1 MATSVAPGAPRAL
14 LAECTAGDSAA
25 LFERHSV
32 EEIRGAERAVRAD
45 IEHKKEELRLMVGE
59 RYRDLMEAADTMAG
73 MRASAE
79 RVRAAVRDMGA
90 HCQGP
95 QPAPGLSAASP
106 GSSPRGAAKEA
117 GAERGRERFFALA
130 AQVRLVLGVPERIW
144 GWLEAGRHLEA
155 ARLCL
160 LCRHVMASLGVAGNP
175 GGPACPPLL
184 ARFPLLARQAAAAAH
199 FRSAILQESRAVL
212 RVRAVADQAVTDA
225 LCAVM
230 LLEEASPRQAFA
242 DFLLARK
249 SVVQGLLNEP
259 QHGSSIKAQV
269 CTVVESVATTLYQV
283 HAVFY
288 SPPGPGEEGAGMG
301 TEMQDAPCGLLIST
315 LESLA
320 SDTRSGTGQGVLLD
334 WAGAEAWGRHLPPDV
349 LSFRPVPTMMP
360 SRISLQHLRHSL
372 LHWVT
377 LRCREDV
384 SLGVR
389 RLLPFVRSL
398 RGLAGMRDAV
408 WELLASE
415 GLARRWTP
423 MCAHLLGRPLSLWD
437 EFLQPLFMQRVEELL
452 QETLDSIA
460 ASSQQALQAAVL
472 ELGTPRHRAGPSPE
486 TDASTYLWTE
496 SPGDLAPHA
505 AWGGAPAP
513 PPLPAAAASSQT
525 CLEVPTWA
533 GLTMKARGHTPM
545 VQGLCAALDAKLRA
559 RIEDVAAYL
568 PPAGPPAS
576 GQAPPPQQD
585 GAGFDRFADS
595 GRVQETLQKESASC
609 ITALSACAR
618 GHLDTSAE
626 LLQEGGGGDD
636 EQRRHHLAIVLFV
649 ARLCRAIPE
658 LCPSLRLAILGSA
671 GAASPPEAVR
681 SSPRAPAGE
690 ARSVPARRA
699 YTAWTE
705 LSEELGALSLRAY
718 DAWSR
723 NVAQVAVSEFG
734 STLRVESPGRV
745 LGSTPNWD
753 EIEIMEETESGG
765 SVASKIHLPA
775 QASFPAQALLFGLGQ
790 AMGAV
795 GAQAVPRVTRQA
807 LLEAVMEGVLT
818 AYEARLQP
826 AAGMTP
832 MCQARALQL
841 LFDLRFMHGVLAVRP
856 EGTRGSSAAAR
867 GTPLHARIQAVVDD
881 LESHVDP
888 FDLDVFTPHLHLH
901 LQRLLQ
907 RTNVLFGVLTG
918 TERQYTGRPAP
929 SGPEAPSLLAMAAT
943 HARFALLPLP
953 ASSLASQRRAT
964 PPVRRGPATA
974 QAPVEVSLGG
984 MQGVDTRPPGALFRQ
999 LASHDEGSQPG
1010 SSLFKLGWLSA
1021 ITK

>member
-1 MATSVAPGAPRAL
+1 
-14 LAECTAGDSAA
+14 
-25 LFERHSV
+25 
-32 EEIRGAERAVRAD
+32 
-45 IEHKKEELRLMVGE
+45 
-59 RYRDLMEAADTMAG
+59 
-73 MRASAE
+73 
-79 RVRAAVRDMGA
+79 
-90 HCQGP
+90 
-95 QPAPGLSAASP
+95 
-106 GSSPRGAAKEA
+106 
-117 GAERGRERFFALA
+117 
-130 AQVRLVLGVPERIW
+130 
-144 GWLEAGRHLEA
+144 
-155 ARLCL
+155 
-160 LCRHVMASLGVAGNP
+160 
-175 GGPACPPLL
+175 
-184 ARFPLLARQAAAAAH
+184 
-199 FRSAILQESRAVL
+199 
-212 RVRAVADQAVTDA
+212 
-225 LCAVM
+225 
-230 LLEEASPRQAFA
+230 
-242 DFLLARK
+242 
-249 SVVQGLLNEP
+249 
-259 QHGSSIKAQV
+259 
-269 CTVVESVATTLYQV
+269 
-283 HAVFY
+283 
-288 SPPGPGEEGAGMG
+288 
-301 TEMQDAPCGLLIST
+301 
-315 LESLA
+315 
-320 SDTRSGTGQGVLLD
+320 
-334 WAGAEAWGRHLPPDV
+334 
-349 LSFRPVPTMMP
+349 
-360 SRISLQHLRHSL
+360 
-372 LHWVT
+372 
-377 LRCREDV
+377 
-384 SLGVR
+384 
-389 RLLPFVRSL
+389 
-398 RGLAGMRDAV
+398 
-408 WELLASE
+408 
-415 GLARRWTP
+415 
-423 MCAHLLGRPLSLWD
+423 
-437 EFLQPLFMQRVEELL
+437 
-452 QETLDSIA
+452 
-460 ASSQQALQAAVL
+460 
-472 ELGTPRHRAGPSPE
+472 
-486 TDASTYLWTE
+486 
-496 SPGDLAPHA
+496 
-505 AWGGAPAP
+505 
-513 PPLPAAAASSQT
+513 
-525 CLEVPTWA
+525 A

-576 GQAPPPQQD
+576 GQAPLPQQD
-585 GAGFDRFADS
+585 SAGFDRFADS

-618 GHLDTSAE
+618 GHLDASAK

-658 LCPSLRLAILGSA
+658 LCPSLRLAILGAA
-671 GAASPPEAVR
+671 GVTSPPEAVR
-681 SSPRAPAGE
+681 PLPRALAGE
-690 ARSVPARRA
+690 ARSVPRGGRT
-699 YTAWTE
+699 TAWTE

-745 LGSTPNWD
+745 LGSTPNWE

-775 QASFPAQALLFGLGQ
+775 QAQNAAQALLFGLGQ

-807 LLEAVMEGVLT
+807 LLEAVMDGVLT

-826 AAGMTP
+826 AVGMHARTAGTTP

-856 EGTRGSSAAAR
+856 EGTRGSSAAA
-867 GTPLHARIQAVVDD
+867 LCRIQAVVDD

-918 TERQYTGRPAP
+918 TERQHTGRPAP

-974 QAPVEVSLGG
+974 QAP
-984 MQGVDTRPPGALFRQ
+984 GVDTRPPGALFRQ